1 MGRRSFLKLRMIEL
15 SGFAILSKIMLQRK
29 QFSVEIAGKTLTI
42 EVSALAEQANAAVIA
57 KYGETVVLAT
67 AVMARK
73 DSDID
78 YLPLKVDY
86 EEKFYAAGKI
96 LGSRYVRREGRSSE
110 EAILAGRLVDR
121 TIRPLFN
128 DKMRREIQ
136 VVVTVLQIDEQND
149 PEFVGLLGVS
159 TALFISDIPWNG
171 PVAGVRVAQKTDDK
185 QFIVNPDNSTVA
197 EPNLPIF
204 DAFVSGSRDR
214 INMIELGGLD
224 AQEKDVVVGFKLA
237 QTEINK
243 LIAFQEQIQK
253 EIGKP
258 KAEVALAEP
267 DEDIK
272 TEIRAF
278 LADKLEAAIYK
289 PTKVEHTT
297 AVGALNHELN
307 LHIKEKFG
315 ATKEKINWKAVEF
328 LYDEM
333 VNDLVHKNILEKEQR
348 PDGRKL
354 DEVRTLDAEVGLF
367 SRTHGSALFVR
378 GNTQALAITTLAAPG
393 AEQMI
398 ETMETTGKRRFML
411 HYNFPPF
418 SVGEVGSFRG
428 PGRREIGHG
437 NLARKS
443 LERLIPSKEEFPY
456 TIRVVSEIMS
466 SNGSSSQATVC
477 ASALSLMDAGVPLKK
492 PAAGIAMGLMMGTTP
507 DGHSDVNN
515 YKVLTDIQGPEDHH
529 GDMDLKVAGTNDGVT
544 GMQMDVKMDGL
555 TIELLEKAFEQAKQ
569 ARLHILKT
577 IIATLPKHRDAI
589 SPFVPKI
596 RQFKIDPAKIG
607 TVIGPGGKMINGLIA
622 KYELAGIDIEEDG
635 GVYVSGVDL
644 AKVEAAVAEIMGMTK
659 EWKVGEIV
667 EGPIVKI
674 LEFGAIVDLGGGADG
689 MIHVSELKQGFV
701 KQVEDVV
708 HLGDHV
714 KAKII
719 KAENGK
725 IGLSLKQMEQPA

>member
-1 MGRRSFLKLRMIEL
+1 
-15 SGFAILSKIMLQRK
+15 MLEKK

-67 AVMARK
+67 AVMGRK
-73 DSDID
+73 DVELD

-171 PVAGVRVAQKTDDK
+171 PVAGVRVAQTASAPAGGADK
-185 QFIVNPDNSTVA
+185 QFVINPDNSAVV

-204 DAFVSGSRDR
+204 DAFVSGSKDR

-224 AQEKDVVVGFKLA
+224 AQEKDVVAGFKLA

-243 LIAFQEQIQK
+243 LIAFQESIRK

-258 KAEVALAEP
+258 KAEVALVTPDTELKAEV
-267 DEDIK
+267 
-272 TEIRAF
+272 TTF
-278 LADKLEAAIYK
+278 LADKLEAAIYQ

-297 AVGALNHELN
+297 AVGALNHALN
-307 LHIKEKFG
+307 LHIKEKF
-315 ATKEKINWKAVEF
+315 AESKEKINWKAVESLF
-328 LYDEM
+328 EEM
-333 VNDLVHKNILEKEQR
+333 VNDVVHKNVLEKERR

-354 DEVRTLDAEVGLF
+354 DEVRALDAEVGLF

-378 GNTQALAITTLAAPG
+378 GNTQALAVTTLAAPG

-477 ASALSLMDAGVPLKK
+477 AAALSLMDAGVPLKK
-492 PAAGIAMGLMMGTTP
+492 PAAGIAMGLMMAFNADGTA
-507 DGHSDVNN
+507 DVNN

-529 GDMDLKVAGTNDGVT
+529 GDMDLKVAGTDDGVT
-544 GMQMDVKMDGL
+544 GMQMDVKVDGL
-555 TIELLEKAFEQAKQ
+555 TIELLEKAFAQ
-569 ARLHILKT
+569 ARDARIHILKT
-577 IIATLPKHRDAI
+577 IKATLPAPRTAI
-589 SPFVPKI
+589 SQFVPKI
-596 RQFKIDPAKIG
+596 RQFKIDPGKIG

-635 GVYVSGVDL
+635 GVFVSGTDL
-644 AKVEAAVAEIMGMTK
+644 TKVEAAVAEILGMTK

-674 LEFGAIVDLGGGADG
+674 LEFGAIVDLGGGNDG

-701 KQVEDVV
+701 KNVEDVV

-714 KAKII
+714 RAKII

-725 IGLSLKQMEQPA
+725 IGLSLKQMEQA

>member
-1 MGRRSFLKLRMIEL
+1 MIEL
-15 SGFAILSKIMLQRK
+15 SGFAVLSKNMLQKK

-159 TALFISDIPWNG
+159 TALLISDIPWNG

-185 QFIVNPDNSTVA
+185 QFIVNPDNSAVA

-204 DAFVSGSRDR
+204 DAFVSGSKDR

-224 AQEKDVVVGFKLA
+224 AQENDVVAGFKLA

-243 LIAFQEQIQK
+243 LIAFQESIQK

-307 LHIKEKFG
+307 LHVKEKFG

-328 LYDEM
+328 LFDEM
-333 VNDLVHKNILEKEQR
+333 VNDLVHKNILEKDLR

-354 DEVRTLDAEVGLF
+354 DEVRALDAEVGLF
-367 SRTHGSALFVR
+367 PRTHGSALFVR

-507 DGHSDVNN
+507 DGHADVNN

-544 GMQMDVKMDGL
+544 GMQMDVKVDGL
-555 TIELLEKAFEQAKQ
+555 TIELLEKAFAQARE

-589 SPFVPKI
+589 SQFVPKI
-596 RQFKIDPAKIG
+596 RQFKIDPSKIG

-725 IGLSLKQMEQPA
+725 IGLSLKQMEV

>member
-1 MGRRSFLKLRMIEL
+1 
-15 SGFAILSKIMLQRK
+15 MLQKK

-67 AVMARK
+67 AVMGRK
-73 DSDID
+73 DVELD

-128 DKMRREIQ
+128 NNMRREIQ

-159 TALFISDIPWNG
+159 TALFISDIPWGG

-185 QFIVNPDNSTVA
+185 QFVINPDNSAVI

-204 DAFVSGSRDR
+204 DAFVSGSKDR

-224 AQEKDVVVGFKLA
+224 AQESDVVAGFKLA

-243 LIAFQEQIQK
+243 LVAFQEQIQK

-258 KAEVALAEP
+258 KAEVAVVEP
-267 DEDIK
+267 DADIK
-272 TEIRAF
+272 AEVQSF
-278 LADKLEAAIYK
+278 LADKLEDAIYK

-297 AVGALNHELN
+297 AVGALNHALN
-307 LHIKEKFG
+307 VHIKEKFG
-315 ATKEKINWKAVEF
+315 TVKEKINWKGVEALF
-328 LYDEM
+328 EEM
-333 VNDLVHKNILEKEQR
+333 VNQTVHKNVLEKERR

-354 DEVRTLDAEVGLF
+354 DEVRALDAEVGLF

-477 ASALSLMDAGVPLKK
+477 ASSLSLMDAGVPLKK
-492 PAAGIAMGLMMGTTP
+492 PAAGIAMGLMMAFNA
-507 DGHSDVNN
+507 DGSADVNN

-529 GDMDLKVAGTNDGVT
+529 GDMDLKVAGTDDGVT
-544 GMQMDVKMDGL
+544 GMQMDVKVDGL
-555 TIELLEKAFEQAKQ
+555 TIELLEKAFAQ
-569 ARLHILKT
+569 ARDARIHILKT
-577 IIATLPKHRDAI
+577 IKATLPAPRTEI

-644 AKVEAAVAEIMGMTK
+644 AKVEAAVAEILGMTK

-701 KQVEDVV
+701 KNVEDVV

-714 KAKII
+714 RAKII

-725 IGLSLKQMEQPA
+725 IGLSLKQMGQPAA

>member
-1 MGRRSFLKLRMIEL
+1 
-15 SGFAILSKIMLQRK
+15 MLQKK
-29 QFSVEIAGKTLTI
+29 QFSIEIAGKTLTI
-42 EVSALAEQANAAVIA
+42 EVSALAEQANAAVLA

-67 AVMARK
+67 AVMSHK

-171 PVAGVRVAQKTDDK
+171 PVAGVRVAQQTSDR

-204 DAFVSGSRDR
+204 DAFVSGSKDR

-224 AQEKDVVVGFKLA
+224 AQEKDVIVGFKLA
-237 QTEINK
+237 QAEINK
-243 LIAFQEQIQK
+243 LIAFQEEIQK
-253 EIGKP
+253 AIGKP

-267 DEDIK
+267 DADIK
-272 TEIRAF
+272 AEINAF
-278 LADKLEAAIYK
+278 LADKLEGAIYK

-307 LHIKEKFG
+307 LHLKEKFG
-315 ATKEKINWKAVEF
+315 ATKEKINWKAVEYLF
-328 LYDEM
+328 DEM

-354 DEVRTLDAEVGLF
+354 DEVRALDAETGLF

-477 ASALSLMDAGVPLKK
+477 AAALSLMDAGVPLKK
-492 PAAGIAMGLMMGTTP
+492 PAAGIAMGLMMGTTA
-507 DGHSDVNN
+507 DGHADVNN

-544 GMQMDVKMDGL
+544 GMQMDVKVDGL
-555 TIELLEKAFEQAKQ
+555 TIELLEKAFEQAKG
-569 ARLHILKT
+569 ARIHILKT
-577 IIATLPKHRDAI
+577 IVATLPVARTTI
-589 SPFVPKI
+589 SQFVPKI

-714 KAKII
+714 RAKII

-725 IGLSLKQMEQPA
+725 IGLSLKQVEA

>member
-1 MGRRSFLKLRMIEL
+1 
-15 SGFAILSKIMLQRK
+15 MLQKK

-42 EVSALAEQANAAVIA
+42 EISALAEQANAAVIA

-159 TALFISDIPWNG
+159 TALLISDIPWNG

-185 QFIVNPDNSTVA
+185 QFIVNPDNSTII

-204 DAFVSGSRDR
+204 DAFVSGSKDR

-224 AQEKDVVVGFKLA
+224 AQEKDVVAGFKLA

-243 LIAFQEQIQK
+243 LIAFQESIQK
-253 EIGKP
+253 EIGKT
-258 KAEVALAEP
+258 KTEVALAEP
-267 DEDIK
+267 DA
-272 TEIRAF
+272 EIQAEVRAF
-278 LADKLEAAIYK
+278 LADKLETAIYK

-297 AVGALNHELN
+297 AVGALHHELN

-315 ATKEKINWKAVEF
+315 ATKDKINWKAVEF
-328 LYDEM
+328 FYDEM
-333 VNDLVHKNILEKEQR
+333 VNDLVHKNILEKDQR

-354 DEVRTLDAEVGLF
+354 DEVRALDAEVGLF

-477 ASALSLMDAGVPLKK
+477 ATSLSLMDAGVPLKK
-492 PAAGIAMGLMMGTTP
+492 PAAGIAMGLMMAFNADGTA
-507 DGHSDVNN
+507 DVNN
-515 YKVLTDIQGPEDHH
+515 YKILTDIQGPEDHH
-529 GDMDLKVAGTNDGVT
+529 GDMDFKVAGTDDGVT
-544 GMQMDVKMDGL
+544 GVQMDVKVDGL
-555 TIELLEKAFEQAKQ
+555 TIELLEKAFAQ
-569 ARLHILKT
+569 AREARIHILKT
-577 IIATLPKHRDAI
+577 IKATLPAPRTAI
-589 SPFVPKI
+589 SQFVPKI

-701 KQVEDVV
+701 KNVEDVV

>member
-1 MGRRSFLKLRMIEL
+1 
-15 SGFAILSKIMLQRK
+15 
-29 QFSVEIAGKTLTI
+29 
-42 EVSALAEQANAAVIA
+42 
-57 KYGETVVLAT
+57 
-67 AVMARK
+67 
-73 DSDID
+73 
-78 YLPLKVDY
+78 
-86 EEKFYAAGKI
+86 
-96 LGSRYVRREGRSSE
+96 
-110 EAILAGRLVDR
+110 
-121 TIRPLFN
+121 
-128 DKMRREIQ
+128 
-136 VVVTVLQIDEQND
+136 
-149 PEFVGLLGVS
+149 
-159 TALFISDIPWNG
+159 
-171 PVAGVRVAQKTDDK
+171 
-185 QFIVNPDNSTVA
+185 
-197 EPNLPIF
+197 
-204 DAFVSGSRDR
+204 
-214 INMIELGGLD
+214 MIELGGLD
-224 AQEKDVVVGFKLA
+224 AQEKDVVTGFKLA

-258 KAEVALAEP
+258 KAEVAIAKP
-267 DEDIK
+267 DADIK
-272 TEIRAF
+272 AEVQAF
-278 LADKLEAAIYK
+278 LADKLEDAIYK

-297 AVGALNHELN
+297 AVGALNHALN
-307 LHIKEKFG
+307 EHIKEKFG
-315 ATKEKINWKAVEF
+315 VTKEKINWKGVESLF
-328 LYDEM
+328 EEM
-333 VNDLVHKNILEKEQR
+333 VNQTVHKNVLEKDRR

-354 DEVRTLDAEVGLF
+354 DEVRALDAEVGLF

-378 GNTQALAITTLAAPG
+378 GNTQALAVTTLAAPG

-411 HYNFPPF
+411 HYNCPPF

-466 SNGSSSQATVC
+466 SNGSSSQATIC
-477 ASALSLMDAGVPLKK
+477 ASSLSLMDAGVPLKK
-492 PAAGIAMGLMMGTTP
+492 PAAGIAMGLMMAFNADGTA
-507 DGHSDVNN
+507 DVNN
-515 YKVLTDIQGPEDHH
+515 YKILTDIQGPEDHH
-529 GDMDLKVAGTNDGVT
+529 GDMDFKVAGTDDGVT
-544 GMQMDVKMDGL
+544 GVQMDVKVDGL
-555 TIELLEKAFEQAKQ
+555 TIELLEKAFAQ
-569 ARLHILKT
+569 AREARIHILKT
-577 IIATLPKHRDAI
+577 IKATLPAPRTAI
-589 SPFVPKI
+589 SQFVPKI

-644 AKVEAAVAEIMGMTK
+644 AKVEAAVAEILGMTK

-667 EGPIVKI
+667 EGPIIKI

-714 KAKII
+714 RAKII

-725 IGLSLKQMEQPA
+725 IGLSLKQMGQPAA

>member
-1 MGRRSFLKLRMIEL
+1 
-15 SGFAILSKIMLQRK
+15 MLQKK

-171 PVAGVRVAQKTDDK
+171 PVAGVRVAQKTADK
-185 QFIVNPDNSTVA
+185 QFVVNPDNSTLV

-204 DAFVSGSRDR
+204 DAFVSGSKDR

-224 AQEKDVVVGFKLA
+224 AQESDVVAGFKLA

-354 DEVRTLDAEVGLF
+354 DEVRALDAEVGLF

-544 GMQMDVKMDGL
+544 GMQMDVKVDGL
-555 TIELLEKAFEQAKQ
+555 TIELLEKAFAQ
-569 ARLHILKT
+569 AREARIHILKT
-577 IIATLPKHRDAI
+577 IVATLPAPRTAI

-596 RQFKIDPAKIG
+596 RQFKIDPLKIG

-644 AKVEAAVAEIMGMTK
+644 AKVEAAVAEILGMTK

-714 KAKII
+714 RAKII

-725 IGLSLKQMEQPA
+725 IGLSLKQMEAGK

>member
-15 SGFAILSKIMLQRK
+15 SRFAILSKIMLQRK

-544 GMQMDVKMDGL
+544 GMQMDVKVDGL

>member
-1 MGRRSFLKLRMIEL
+1 MTDSLGSHLK
-15 SGFAILSKIMLQRK
+15 KQMLEKK
-29 QFSVEIAGKTLTI
+29 QFSVDIAGKTLTI
-42 EVSALAEQANAAVIA
+42 EVSKLAEQTNAAVLA

-67 AVMARK
+67 AVMGRK

-128 DKMRREIQ
+128 DKMRRDIQ

-171 PVAGVRVAQKTDDK
+171 PVAGVRVAQFNDK
-185 QFIVNPDNSTVA
+185 KYVINPDNSAV
-197 EPNLPIF
+197 EKDQPIF
-204 DAFVSGSRDR
+204 DAFVSGSKDR

-224 AQEKDVVVGFKLA
+224 AQEKDVVAGFTLA
-237 QTEINK
+237 QKEINK
-243 LIAFQEQIQK
+243 LVEFQEKIRK
-253 EIGKP
+253 EIGKE
-258 KAEVALAEP
+258 KAEVALSIPEA
-267 DEDIK
+267 DIK
-272 TEIRAF
+272 AAVDEF
-278 LADKLEAAIYK
+278 LADKLEAAVYQ
-289 PTKVEHTT
+289 PTKVEHAT
-297 AVGALNHELN
+297 AVGALHHELN

-315 ATKEKINWKAVEF
+315 ATKEKINWKAVDALF
-328 LYDEM
+328 DEV
-333 VNDLVHKNILEKEQR
+333 VNDIVHKNILEKEQR

-354 DEVRTLDAEVGLF
+354 DEVRALDGEVGLF

-378 GNTQALAITTLAAPG
+378 GNTQALAVTTLAAPG
-393 AEQMI
+393 AEQLI
-398 ETMETTGKRRFML
+398 ETMETNSKRRFML

-443 LERLIPSKEEFPY
+443 IERLIPSKEEFPY

-466 SNGSSSQATVC
+466 SNGSSSMATVC
-477 ASALSLMDAGVPLKK
+477 ASVLSMMDAGVPIKK
-492 PAAGIAMGLMMGTTP
+492 PAAGIAMGLMMAFNADGTA
-507 DGHSDVNN
+507 DVNN

-529 GDMDLKVAGTNDGVT
+529 GDMDLKVAGTDDGVT
-544 GMQMDVKMDGL
+544 GMQMDVKVDGL
-555 TIELLEKAFEQAKQ
+555 TIEILEKAFEQAKQ
-569 ARLHILKT
+569 ARIHILKT
-577 IIATLPKHRDAI
+577 VKAVLPAHREKL
-589 SPFVPKI
+589 SPFVPTI
-596 RQFKIDPAKIG
+596 RQFKIDPSKIG
-607 TVIGPGGKMINGLIA
+607 AVIGPGGKMINGLIA

-635 GVYVSGVDL
+635 GVFVSGTDL
-644 AKVEAAVAEIMGMTK
+644 AKVEAAVAEIVGLTR
-659 EWKVGEIV
+659 EFKVGEVV
-667 EGPIVKI
+667 EGPIVRV
-674 LEFGAIVDLGGGADG
+674 LEFGAIVDLGGGKDG

-701 KQVEDVV
+701 KKVEDVV
-708 HLGDHV
+708 KLGDV
-714 KAKII
+714 VRARVIRV
-719 KAENGK
+719 EDGK
-725 IGLSLKQMEQPA
+725 IGLSLKQMEA

>member
-1 MGRRSFLKLRMIEL
+1 VQS
-15 SGFAILSKIMLQRK
+15 
-29 QFSVEIAGKTLTI
+29 
-42 EVSALAEQANAAVIA
+42 
-57 KYGETVVLAT
+57 
-67 AVMARK
+67 
-73 DSDID
+73 
-78 YLPLKVDY
+78 
-86 EEKFYAAGKI
+86 
-96 LGSRYVRREGRSSE
+96 
-110 EAILAGRLVDR
+110 
-121 TIRPLFN
+121 
-128 DKMRREIQ
+128 
-136 VVVTVLQIDEQND
+136 
-149 PEFVGLLGVS
+149 
-159 TALFISDIPWNG
+159 
-171 PVAGVRVAQKTDDK
+171 
-185 QFIVNPDNSTVA
+185 
-197 EPNLPIF
+197 
-204 DAFVSGSRDR
+204 
-214 INMIELGGLD
+214 
-224 AQEKDVVVGFKLA
+224 
-237 QTEINK
+237 
-243 LIAFQEQIQK
+243 
-253 EIGKP
+253 
-258 KAEVALAEP
+258 
-267 DEDIK
+267 
-272 TEIRAF
+272 F
-278 LADKLEAAIYK
+278 LADKLEDAIYK

-297 AVGALNHELN
+297 AVGALNHALN
-307 LHIKEKFG
+307 VHIKEKFG
-315 ATKEKINWKAVEF
+315 TVKEKINWKGVEALF
-328 LYDEM
+328 EEM
-333 VNDLVHKNILEKEQR
+333 VNQTVHKNVLEKERR

-354 DEVRTLDAEVGLF
+354 DEVRALDAEVGLF

-477 ASALSLMDAGVPLKK
+477 ASSLSLMDAGVPLKK
-492 PAAGIAMGLMMGTTP
+492 PAAGIAMGLMMAFNA
-507 DGHSDVNN
+507 DGSADVNN

-529 GDMDLKVAGTNDGVT
+529 GDMDLKVAGTDDGVT
-544 GMQMDVKMDGL
+544 GMQMDVKVDGL
-555 TIELLEKAFEQAKQ
+555 TIELLEKAFAQ
-569 ARLHILKT
+569 ARDARIHILKT
-577 IIATLPKHRDAI
+577 IKATLPAPRTEI

-644 AKVEAAVAEIMGMTK
+644 AKVEAAVAEILGMTK

-701 KQVEDVV
+701 KNVEDVV

-714 KAKII
+714 RAKII

-725 IGLSLKQMEQPA
+725 IGLSLKQMGQPAA

>member
-1 MGRRSFLKLRMIEL
+1 
-15 SGFAILSKIMLQRK
+15 MLQKK

-171 PVAGVRVAQKTDDK
+171 PVAGVRVAQTTSAPAGGVDK
-185 QFIVNPDNSTVA
+185 QFVINPDNSA
-197 EPNLPIF
+197 LIEPNLPIF
-204 DAFVSGSRDR
+204 DAFVSGSKDR

-224 AQEKDVVVGFKLA
+224 AQENDVVAGFKLA
-237 QTEINK
+237 QQDINK
-243 LIAFQEQIQK
+243 LIAFQETIQK

-258 KAEVALAEP
+258 KSEVALAEP
-267 DEDIK
+267 DADIK
-272 TEIRAF
+272 AEVRAF
-278 LADKLEAAIYK
+278 LADKLEDAVYK
-289 PTKVEHTT
+289 PTKMEHTT

-315 ATKEKINWKAVEF
+315 AEKEKINWKALEF
-328 LYDEM
+328 MFDEM
-333 VNDLVHKNILEKEQR
+333 VNDLVHKNILEKERR

-354 DEVRTLDAEVGLF
+354 DEVRALDAEVGLF

-466 SNGSSSQATVC
+466 SNGSSSQATIC
-477 ASALSLMDAGVPLKK
+477 ASSLSLMDAGVPLKK

-507 DGHSDVNN
+507 DGKSDVNN

-529 GDMDLKVAGTNDGVT
+529 GDMDLKVAGTDDGVT
-544 GMQMDVKMDGL
+544 GMQMDVKVDGL
-555 TIELLEKAFEQAKQ
+555 TIELLEKAFDQAKA
-569 ARLHILKT
+569 ARIHILQT
-577 IIATLPKHRDAI
+577 IKATLPAPRTAI

-667 EGPIVKI
+667 EGPIIKI

-701 KQVEDVV
+701 KNVEDVV
-708 HLGDHV
+708 KLGDFV
-714 KAKII
+714 RAKII

-725 IGLSLKQMEQPA
+725 IGLSLKQMEPAQ